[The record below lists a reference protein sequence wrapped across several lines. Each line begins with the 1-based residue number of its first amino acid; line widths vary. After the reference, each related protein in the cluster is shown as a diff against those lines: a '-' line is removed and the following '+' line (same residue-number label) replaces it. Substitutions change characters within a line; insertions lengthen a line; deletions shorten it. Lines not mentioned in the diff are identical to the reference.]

1 MFEYGHLNQS
11 FELSNSILKYLTKV
25 DESYIDPRYLRL
37 YFEQSIKKDNFDGI
51 AYLINY
57 TNNHDVG
64 IGSWNLSAFRK
75 AIDYYINTNF
85 NLNKV
90 MIFMKFYTSFFS
102 NRRAQLLESSPVLF
116 SDKANPKL
124 AS

>member
-51 AYLINY
+51 A
-57 TNNHDVG
+57 
-64 IGSWNLSAFRK
+64 
-75 AIDYYINTNF
+75 
-85 NLNKV
+85 
-90 MIFMKFYTSFFS
+90 
-102 NRRAQLLESSPVLF
+102 
-116 SDKANPKL
+116 
-124 AS
+124 